1 MKNLDFY
8 NRALKQTEEFLNSIE
23 IDKYIKK
30 HRHISDIM
38 DKIEEDYGYFLE
50 DNPIFEGYVFNWMS
64 QEEFV
69 DYLTNKGYHIR
80 EIHSYEVW

>member
-8 NRALKQTEEFLNSIE
+8 NRALKQTERFLDSIE

-30 HRHISDIM
+30 HRDISDIM
-38 DKIEEDYGYFLE
+38 DKIEEDYGYSLE
-50 DNPIFEGYVFNWMS
+50 DNPIFEGCVFNWMS

>member
-8 NRALKQTEEFLNSIE
+8 NRALKQTEEFLDSIR

-30 HRHISDIM
+30 HRDISDIM

-50 DNPIFEGYVFNWMS
+50 GNPVFEGYVFNWMS

>member
-8 NRALKQTEEFLNSIE
+8 NRALKQTEEFLDSIR

-30 HRHISDIM
+30 HRDISDIM
-38 DKIEEDYGYFLE
+38 DKIEEDYGYFLK

>member
-1 MKNLDFY
+1 
-8 NRALKQTEEFLNSIE
+8 
-23 IDKYIKK
+23 
-30 HRHISDIM
+30 M